1 MTSIVAKHWDRLQEQ
16 KPVHPSPDRS
26 NGHSRPLTIS
36 RTMLKGKSYEEV
48 QQMLADGNLLLVPC
62 NGRYTGTKQFK

>member
-1 MTSIVAKHWDRLQEQ
+1 MTSIVTKHWEHLQDQ

-48 QQMLADGNLLLVPC
+48 QQMLADGNLLLVPY

>member
-1 MTSIVAKHWDRLQEQ
+1 
-16 KPVHPSPDRS
+16 
-26 NGHSRPLTIS
+26 
-36 RTMLKGKSYEEV
+36 LKGKSYEEV

>member
-1 MTSIVAKHWDRLQEQ
+1 MTSIVTKHWDRLQEQ

-48 QQMLADGNLLLVPC
+48 QQMLADGNLLLVPY